1 MNKSLEMVRGFLASQ
16 LNYIPALFV
25 IFQAIQEK
33 ITPIKWDDTDN
44 KGIES
49 EIEQYSRK

>member
-25 IFQAIQEK
+25 IFTIYF
-33 ITPIKWDDTDN
+33 
-44 KGIES
+44 GIVKD
-49 EIEQYSRK
+49 RKSVV